1 MDMKEWL
8 NGLRKAERKKAMP
21 ILSFPAVQLMGISVR
36 ELISDSDRQAEGM
49 QRIAE
54 RVDAAASVSLMDLSV
69 EAECFGSQIVVSEDE
84 VPTVKGS
91 IVSDLEEVEN
101 LQIPPVGAGRT
112 DIYIDAVRKAAEK
125 IQDRPVFA
133 GMIGPYS
140 LAGRLLDVTEIMFYC
155 YDEPE
160 MVALLLDKVTE
171 FLISYGKAYKETGA
185 HGIMLAE
192 PLAGL
197 LSPALAEEFSAP
209 YVKRIVDAL
218 QDDRFLVIYHNCGN
232 STIQMID
239 SILDTGAAAY
249 HFGNAIDMAE
259 MLKHIPADTIA
270 MGNVDPAG
278 QFRNGTSESIRTATL
293 SLMEKCCTY
302 PNFVISSG
310 CDIPPM
316 AKWENIDAFFQA
328 VADFMENKEFAYKK
342 NRAEGAAEETDVTV
356 NGRILRAAKGTT
368 LGELLKK
375 EGLAMPCAGMG
386 RCGKCRVRA
395 EGRLSE
401 PDAVEQQKLS
411 AKELSGNIRLACR
424 TVILGPC
431 QVEWETERD
440 MEIRLGDRASFG
452 GGEPLFDRLGA
463 AVDVGTTTL
472 AAQLYGKNG
481 LLAQTGLENPQKAYG
496 ADVISRVERSLAGEG
511 EALKKAVCGGIGTLL
526 DELAAHAGVSAEQ
539 IDTLVITGNTSMLYL
554 LTGRSPECLSHAPF
568 QADWLAGEW
577 TDGKALGLPC
587 PDARVYFPPCISAFV
602 GADITCAMLHTGLG
616 ESAEP
621 ASCGYR
627 NQWGNRAESG
637 RGAVLLFDGGGPGL

>member
-1 MDMKEWL
+1 
-8 NGLRKAERKKAMP
+8 
-21 ILSFPAVQLMGISVR
+21 
-36 ELISDSDRQAEGM
+36 
-49 QRIAE
+49 
-54 RVDAAASVSLMDLSV
+54 
-69 EAECFGSQIVVSEDE
+69 
-84 VPTVKGS
+84 
-91 IVSDLEEVEN
+91 
-101 LQIPPVGAGRT
+101 
-112 DIYIDAVRKAAEK
+112 
-125 IQDRPVFA
+125 
-133 GMIGPYS
+133 
-140 LAGRLLDVTEIMFYC
+140 
-155 YDEPE
+155 
-160 MVALLLDKVTE
+160 
-171 FLISYGKAYKETGA
+171 
-185 HGIMLAE
+185 
-192 PLAGL
+192 
-197 LSPALAEEFSAP
+197 
-209 YVKRIVDAL
+209 
-218 QDDRFLVIYHNCGN
+218 
-232 STIQMID
+232 
-239 SILDTGAAAY
+239 
-249 HFGNAIDMAE
+249 
-259 MLKHIPADTIA
+259 
-270 MGNVDPAG
+270 
-278 QFRNGTSESIRTATL
+278 
-293 SLMEKCCTY
+293 
-302 PNFVISSG
+302 
-310 CDIPPM
+310 
-316 AKWENIDAFFQA
+316 
-328 VADFMENKEFAYKK
+328 MENKEFAYKK

-577 TDGKALGLPC
+577 TDGKALGLPY

-621 ASCGYR
+621 ELLADIGTNGEIVLNQGGELFCCSTAAGPAFEGAGLSCGMPGKEGAIFR
-627 NQWGNRAESG
+627 VEWKDGHLESG
-637 RGAVLLFDGGGPGL
+637 VIGGGPAKGICGSGVVDAVSCLLQSGWLDETGFLEEDAVLAEGVELLQEDIRKIQLAKGAISAGIRTMLHRAGLPVERLSKVLVAGGFGSSLNMKNAISIGLLPDMEKERVVICGNAALNGAADLLLDGSRRNAAEELARRTVTVALAADEYFKNSYMEGMLFSDEENGWEGEGL